1 MDTQPSEQDLVQRL
15 SGTQMTIR
23 FPGGVMC
30 VGFKMSAFCDQL
42 LDLSELP
49 RIQRELEN
57 LLQDVSSPHMV
68 LDLHGFEYLPTIGLG
83 MIVGIH
89 SKVSKRGGELRVA
102 CPNRTI
108 RDLFTLTKLDR
119 VFKIYDSS
127 ELAIES
133 FKSAA
138 SST

>member
-57 LLQDVSSPHMV
+57 LLQDVSSPRPRRR
-68 LDLHGFEYLPTIGLG
+68 L
-83 MIVGIH
+83 
-89 SKVSKRGGELRVA
+89 SW
-102 CPNRTI
+102 
-108 RDLFTLTKLDR
+108 
-119 VFKIYDSS
+119 
-127 ELAIES
+127 
-133 FKSAA
+133 
-138 SST
+138 